1 MSSSGNEKIN
11 ILVVDDEKSIVD
23 FIKMGLEA
31 EGYSV
36 YEAYD
41 GKEAVEVA
49 NKVHP
54 HIVILDVMIPEI
66 DGYEVC
72 SRIKKGMK
80 TSIIMLTARD
90 EIDDKVRGLDIGA
103 DDYMS
108 KPFSFK
114 ELLARINARL
124 RTSFPELNNVIHIGE
139 FFIDDGAHEFTQGG
153 KIVELSPTQYN
164 LLKFLLVNNGL
175 ALSKA
180 LILEKVW
187 GYDFN
192 GEENIVEVY
201 IRYLRDKIEDKD
213 HKIIRTVRGVGYKM
227 VVQ

>member
-1 MSSSGNEKIN
+1 MNPLTRGQIT

-31 EGYSV
+31 EGYDV
-36 YEAYD
+36 YSAFDGNEAIELAQ
-41 GKEAVEVA
+41 KI
-49 NKVHP
+49 NP
-54 HIVILDVMIPEI
+54 HIVILDIMLPGI

-72 SRIKKGMK
+72 SRIKKCIK

-90 EIDDKVRGLDIGA
+90 DVDDKVRGLDIGA
-103 DDYMS
+103 DDYMA

-114 ELLARINARL
+114 ELLARINARI
-124 RTSFPELNNVIHIGE
+124 RSSFPELNNIQQLGNFV
-139 FFIDDGAHEFTQGG
+139 IDDRAHEITYNG
-153 KIVELSPTQYN
+153 KVLDLPPTQYN
-164 LLKFLLVNNGL
+164 LLRFLLMNNGM
-175 ALSKA
+175 ALSKS

-201 IRYLRDKIEDKD
+201 IRYLRDKIDDKE
-213 HKIIRTVRGVGYKM
+213 HSIIRTVRGVGYK
-227 VVQ
+227 VVI